1 MTLWAPLM
9 VNDHRIGVIE
19 IRRLDVDTTADTC
32 EYQWHVEVNGDRHD
46 GRIHHT
52 YADGAL
58 VLVGRVLAHLSNHG
72 VIGGLG
78 EPP

>member
-19 IRRLDVDTTADTC
+19 IRRLAGDGGVC
-32 EYQWHVEVNGDRHD
+32 EYAWHVEVNSERHD
-46 GRIHHT
+46 GRIRHD